1 MNTNVGQIT
10 LIDLI
15 SMLERRELIINKDYQ
30 RGNGIWPPFA
40 KSYFIDTILENYPF
54 PKIYL
59 YQVFDRANE
68 RPIKE
73 IVDGQQRV
81 TTLVEF
87 YKNRFAL
94 TSASKKYAGLRF
106 NELPDEAKMKFIS
119 YQVETSTI
127 YSASRP
133 ELLEMFRRMN
143 AYTSPLTS
151 AEKRH
156 ATFQGAFK
164 WFIVEKADTHAELL
178 EVYDILTPK
187 ILARMGDAEF
197 IADMSILID
206 RGICTKSAP
215 TTEAIY
221 KKYDSEFPLEAL
233 YNERIDYFFSL
244 LANELS
250 ELRGTFM
257 MKSYVVQSLFSA
269 IIALKYGFPGS
280 EALEEELNFR
290 ADPNFSI
297 DTARVIPNLAEM
309 AYSHEIQDEEGLH
322 AVYVT
327 NCLSSTTKLPQ
338 RLARTKELIKAF
350 L

>member
-30 RGNGIWPPFA
+30 RGSGIWPPFA
-40 KSYFIDTILENYPF
+40 KSYFIDTILESYPF

-59 YQVFDRANE
+59 YQVFDRTNE

-81 TTLVEF
+81 TTLLEF
-87 YKNRFAL
+87 YKNKFPL
-94 TSASKKYAGLRF
+94 TSASKKYSGLRF
-106 NELPDEAKMKFIS
+106 NELPDEAKMNFIS
-119 YQVETSTI
+119 YQIETSTI
-127 YSASRP
+127 YSASRA

-178 EVYDILTPK
+178 EVYDILSPK
-187 ILARMGDAEF
+187 ILARMGDADF
-197 IADMSILID
+197 ISEMAILID
-206 RGICTKSAP
+206 RGICAKSAP

-221 KKYDSEFPLEAL
+221 KKYDTDFPLEDIF
-233 YNERIDYFFSL
+233 NEKIDYFFGL

-269 IIALKYGFPGS
+269 IVALKYGFPGS
-280 EALEEELNFR
+280 DVLEQELNFR

-297 DTARVIPNLAEM
+297 DTARVIPILVEM
-309 AYSHEIQDEEGLH
+309 ADAHEIQDEDGPY

-338 RLARTKELIKAF
+338 RLSRAKELIKAF